1 VKTCKFW
8 KNFIFVLVL
17 VLMLAAGTMGSPA
30 AETVLWDEDQEM
42 SLTIELKKTTE
53 VSTFVIYMVGEWE
66 DGDYRQTETFAGF
79 SGSFPNDR
87 SVSGIVREAEN
98 LESYIEASGI
108 QPDRTGITVDGKLT
122 FSNLEAGL
130 YLVSQPEADTNTI
143 TVTENPY
150 LILLPSTDESTN
162 EYLYDVTSIP
172 KYISDDNT
180 EDNTGDNTED
190 NTGDNTGGNTG
201 DNTGGNTGDNTGGN
215 TGDNTGGNT
224 GDNTGENTGE
234 NTGDNTGENTG
245 DNTGENTGENTGD
258 NTGENIGENTGDNT
272 GSNTENNT
280 GGTGGG
286 NSGSAG
292 NGGSNSGSG
301 SDSDSDSSSG
311 STSGKSIFDRIYE
324 SFFGGSTS
332 GDSDDNDDDDE
343 PETKPTL
350 ATPANA
356 VSNVIEAGGMGGAGG
371 MNGTNGTTGGT
382 TSGSAQPRSG
392 ISGIEYSN
400 FPIGNDDEETA
411 GAGDAADGAADT
423 IIWPNSFFEEV
434 IDITYPSKVFAFI
447 SVFSATGCIALI
459 RKRRIFKDDEDNH

>member
-1 VKTCKFW
+1 
-8 KNFIFVLVL
+8 
-17 VLMLAAGTMGSPA
+17 MLAAGTMGSPA
-30 AETVLWDEDQEM
+30 AETVPWDEDQEM

-108 QPDRTGITVDGKLT
+108 QPDRSGTTVDGKLT
-122 FSNLEAGL
+122 FANLEAGL

-180 EDNTGDNTED
+180 GDNTGDN
-190 NTGDNTGGNTG
+190 NGG
-201 DNTGGNTGDNTGGN
+201 
-215 TGDNTGGNT
+215 
-224 GDNTGENTGE
+224 
-234 NTGDNTGENTG
+234 NTGENTG

-258 NTGENIGENTGDNT
+258 NTGDNIGENTGDNTGSNTGDNT

-301 SDSDSDSSSG
+301 SVSDSDSSSG

-324 SFFGGSTS
+324 SIFGGSTS

-343 PETKPTL
+343 PETKPAL

-356 VSNVIEAGGMGGAGG
+356 VSNVIEAGGKGGAGG